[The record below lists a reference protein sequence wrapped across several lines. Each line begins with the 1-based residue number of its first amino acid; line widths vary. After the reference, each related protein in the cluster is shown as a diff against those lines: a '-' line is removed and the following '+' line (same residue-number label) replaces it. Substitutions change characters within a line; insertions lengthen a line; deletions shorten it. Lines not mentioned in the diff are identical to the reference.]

1 MEHME
6 HIVLIQINWGFI
18 VFVLFV
24 LGYIMHGT
32 FAQDKDKD
40 DDIDKEQAYLRE
52 MEHAIKDQRRALKK
66 ELAKIRQSLKTYDV
80 M

>member
-1 MEHME
+1 ME

-18 VFVLFV
+18 LFILFV
-24 LGYIMHGT
+24 IGYMMHGT
-32 FAQDKDKD
+32 FTQDKDK
-40 DDIDKEQAYLRE
+40 KEQSYLRE

-66 ELAKIRQSLKTYDV
+66 ELAKIRQSLKD